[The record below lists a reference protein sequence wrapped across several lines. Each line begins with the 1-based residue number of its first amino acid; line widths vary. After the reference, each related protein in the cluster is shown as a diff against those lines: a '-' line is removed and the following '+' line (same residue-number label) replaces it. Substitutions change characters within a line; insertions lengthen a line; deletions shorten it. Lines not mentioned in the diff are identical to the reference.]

1 VDFFIWWGKWGTNSV
16 KWFSYDH
23 TTGKWSLETSNSDLQ
38 ISGPALF
45 CEGHYIQGAACP
57 WLTFSY
63 ACPLAPAR
71 WGSSLLFLFC
81 LTRWTM
87 RLKEREASKQTDS
100 VHSVQILAQVL
111 PSPFIMEYYGSHC
124 RVIPGQHATCWGV
137 CGRVYS
143 VTNHSLCHWC
153 KENLYGSDHCL
164 EICEASNLAE
174 GDPCRSY
181 YIGKCLRVLLLWTDT
196 MTKATLIIRTPF
208 NWGWLTGSEVQSII
222 IKVRTWQHPGRH
234 DAGGAEN
241 SASLSKGC

>member
-1 VDFFIWWGKWGTNSV
+1 MDFFIWWGKWGTNSV

-71 WGSSLLFLFC
+71 WGSSLLFPFC

-87 RLKEREASKQTDS
+87 CLKEREASKQTDS

-124 RVIPGQHATCWGV
+124 SHSRATCNMLRGV
-137 CGRVYS
+137 WKSILCYKPFS
-143 VTNHSLCHWC
+143 VSLVQRKPLWIRSLPW
-153 KENLYGSDHCL
+153 NLQGLQPGWRWSL
-164 EICEASNLAE
+164 Q
-174 GDPCRSY
+174 
-181 YIGKCLRVLLLWTDT
+181 VLLY
-196 MTKATLIIRTPF
+196 R
-208 NWGWLTGSEVQSII
+208 EVS
-222 IKVRTWQHPGRH
+222 
-234 DAGGAEN
+234 
-241 SASLSKGC
+241 